1 MQMQGQV
8 VHALILVLEGERK
21 GVVNSEN
28 ELTGTKTD
36 ALGAS
41 GSVEDA
47 VNCPTNLQD
56 ASERRHG
63 RSEQKVEE
71 DSPGEA

>member
-1 MQMQGQV
+1 MQGQV
-8 VHALILVLEGERK
+8 VYALTLVLEGERK
-21 GVVNSEN
+21 GGMNSEN
-28 ELTGTKTD
+28 ELTNTKTGV
-36 ALGAS
+36 LGAS

-56 ASERRHG
+56 ASECWHG
-63 RSEQKVEE
+63 HSEQKVEE